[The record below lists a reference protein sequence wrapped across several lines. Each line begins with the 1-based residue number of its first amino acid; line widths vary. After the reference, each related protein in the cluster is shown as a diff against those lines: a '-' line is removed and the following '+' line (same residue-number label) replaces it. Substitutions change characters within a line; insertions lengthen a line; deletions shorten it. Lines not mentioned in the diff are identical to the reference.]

1 MQKKSE
7 AFPKK
12 IYLKP
17 ALEERLA
24 QILAVPLTVAA
35 APFGYGKT
43 TAVKKVLL
51 SLSVDMLWDTC
62 YTGAEA
68 AFWRCF
74 VKSLQTA
81 GVDTASLTWQE
92 LPRNAA
98 TRQRVIEVLQASNL
112 KKTVV
117 FVWNNYHLL
126 GSEDCDKLLLALAKA
141 DLPNWHFVLLTQ
153 RPPDFT
159 LDELVLKGECLYL
172 QPKDFA
178 FEVSDI
184 IVYYR
189 KNGIVLER
197 RAAENLLAA
206 TEGWVS
212 ALYLYLR
219 QYHNGQSQQTGE
231 ELLRLVQAVAYNSC
245 SEAEKTLLTE
255 LSILNEDFSGRQ
267 AAYITEN
274 DAAPALLEN
283 LALRHG
289 FISYELLRGQ
299 YHIHNAFKV
308 YLQRLGA
315 ELPDTERRRLCR
327 RSGQWYELQ
336 NDFLTAFCYYHTAG
350 DYDKMLTVF
359 EKDRGCSFENNYKN
373 KIMAYFGEAP
383 ETIRQKH
390 IKAGLIY
397 ALWLF
402 LSGENERLQQEIR
415 KLRKYIGQLEDRQE
429 REQCLGEL
437 EFLLGETQ
445 YNDVEAMA
453 AYFKKS
459 LQLLRQPVRFFSP
472 QTIWG
477 GGANSILFMFYRQA
491 GTLQKT
497 LDVFPQAMAYYYRLV
512 QNHGAGSEYVLASEA
527 YFQRGYWEKA
537 FILATEALNV
547 SRRNEQVSVELCAE
561 FIALRISIALGNKKR
576 VREISRR
583 LDALQTAVQE
593 HLYRKTIE
601 ASRAWIDLQL
611 GDKGKL
617 LVSWLQKGDFQKSG
631 LLYSAWG
638 CLYIVYGRYLL
649 LQKDYLPLLGQLR
662 EFEAASRSFNNF
674 LLSIY
679 AAVYSAAAQDGLQ
692 HENEALSELNR
703 ALVLAAADGIVMPF
717 VENFDVLEPLLKK
730 AAQQNSGEPELLAK
744 ILELGAV
751 YQENLKNIKHKASYI
766 MGGKTLTA
774 REAEI
779 ANFVVQGRTNAEIAA
794 EMFIAEITV
803 KKALQGIYRK
813 LGVDTRLEL
822 VTTGSWASMARRLS
836 PSPPD
841 TARIPSGGCRHPRW
855 RWCAHAIGRTA
866 ALPPKPSGSSIS
878 QRTAAMKER

>member
-219 QYHNGQSQQTGE
+219 QYHNGQSPQTGE

-267 AAYITEN
+267 AAYVTEN

-662 EFEAASRSFNNF
+662 EFEAAARSFNNF

-751 YQENLKNIKHKASYI
+751 YQENLKNIKQI
-766 MGGKTLTA
+766 VP
-774 REAEI
+774 I
-779 ANFVVQGRTNAEIAA
+779 
-794 EMFIAEITV
+794 
-803 KKALQGIYRK
+803 
-813 LGVDTRLEL
+813 
-822 VTTGSWASMARRLS
+822 GSR
-836 PSPPD
+836 
-841 TARIPSGGCRHPRW
+841 
-855 RWCAHAIGRTA
+855 
-866 ALPPKPSGSSIS
+866 
-878 QRTAAMKER
+878 

>member
-98 TRQRVIEVLQASNL
+98 TRQRVIEVLQASKL

-141 DLPNWHFVLLTQ
+141 DLPNWHFVLLAQ

-212 ALYLYLR
+212 AIYLYLR
-219 QYHNGQSQQTGE
+219 QYHNGQSPQTGE

-336 NDFLTAFCYYHTAG
+336 NYFLTAFCYYHTAG

-662 EFEAASRSFNNF
+662 EFEAAARSFNNF

-692 HENEALSELNR
+692 YENEALSELNR
-703 ALVLAAADGIVMPF
+703 ALLLAAADGIVMPF

-730 AAQQNSGEPELLAK
+730 QHSKTAVNWSCWQRYWSWVQYIRK
-744 ILELGAV
+744 I
-751 YQENLKNIKHKASYI
+751 
-766 MGGKTLTA
+766 
-774 REAEI
+774 
-779 ANFVVQGRTNAEIAA
+779 
-794 EMFIAEITV
+794 
-803 KKALQGIYRK
+803 
-813 LGVDTRLEL
+813 
-822 VTTGSWASMARRLS
+822 
-836 PSPPD
+836 
-841 TARIPSGGCRHPRW
+841 
-855 RWCAHAIGRTA
+855 
-866 ALPPKPSGSSIS
+866 
-878 QRTAAMKER
+878 

>member
-219 QYHNGQSQQTGE
+219 QYHNGQSPQTGE

-267 AAYITEN
+267 AAYVTEN

-459 LQLLRQPVRFFSP
+459 LRQPVRFFSP

-593 HLYRKTIE
+593 HLYRQTIE

-662 EFEAASRSFNNF
+662 EFEAAARSFNNF

-822 VTTGSWASMARRLS
+822 VMALNADS
-836 PSPPD
+836 
-841 TARIPSGGCRHPRW
+841 
-855 RWCAHAIGRTA
+855 
-866 ALPPKPSGSSIS
+866 
-878 QRTAAMKER
+878 

>member
-219 QYHNGQSQQTGE
+219 QYHNGQSPQTGE

-583 LDALQTAVQE
+583 LDTLQTAVQE

-662 EFEAASRSFNNF
+662 EFEAAARSFNNF

-692 HENEALSELNR
+692 HRKRSFER
-703 ALVLAAADGIVMPF
+703 I
-717 VENFDVLEPLLKK
+717 EP
-730 AAQQNSGEPELLAK
+730 GT
-744 ILELGAV
+744 GA
-751 YQENLKNIKHKASYI
+751 
-766 MGGKTLTA
+766 
-774 REAEI
+774 
-779 ANFVVQGRTNAEIAA
+779 
-794 EMFIAEITV
+794 
-803 KKALQGIYRK
+803 
-813 LGVDTRLEL
+813 
-822 VTTGSWASMARRLS
+822 
-836 PSPPD
+836 
-841 TARIPSGGCRHPRW
+841 GGCRRD
-855 RWCAHAIGRTA
+855 RDAFCG
-866 ALPPKPSGSSIS
+866 KF
-878 QRTAAMKER
+878 

>member
-219 QYHNGQSQQTGE
+219 QYHNGQSPQTGE

-267 AAYITEN
+267 AAYVTEN

-547 SRRNEQVSVELCAE
+547 SRRNEQVSVESCVL
-561 FIALRISIALGNKKR
+561 N
-576 VREISRR
+576 
-583 LDALQTAVQE
+583 
-593 HLYRKTIE
+593 
-601 ASRAWIDLQL
+601 
-611 GDKGKL
+611 
-617 LVSWLQKGDFQKSG
+617 
-631 LLYSAWG
+631 
-638 CLYIVYGRYLL
+638 LL
-649 LQKDYLPLLGQLR
+649 LCV
-662 EFEAASRSFNNF
+662 S
-674 LLSIY
+674 
-679 AAVYSAAAQDGLQ
+679 V
-692 HENEALSELNR
+692 
-703 ALVLAAADGIVMPF
+703 
-717 VENFDVLEPLLKK
+717 
-730 AAQQNSGEPELLAK
+730 
-744 ILELGAV
+744 
-751 YQENLKNIKHKASYI
+751 
-766 MGGKTLTA
+766 
-774 REAEI
+774 
-779 ANFVVQGRTNAEIAA
+779 
-794 EMFIAEITV
+794 
-803 KKALQGIYRK
+803 
-813 LGVDTRLEL
+813 
-822 VTTGSWASMARRLS
+822 
-836 PSPPD
+836 
-841 TARIPSGGCRHPRW
+841 
-855 RWCAHAIGRTA
+855 
-866 ALPPKPSGSSIS
+866 
-878 QRTAAMKER
+878 

>member
-219 QYHNGQSQQTGE
+219 QYHNGQSPQTGE

-267 AAYITEN
+267 AAYVTEN

-459 LQLLRQPVRFFSP
+459 LQLRQPVRFFSP

-662 EFEAASRSFNNF
+662 EFEAAARSFNNF

-822 VTTGSWASMARRLS
+822 VMALNADS
-836 PSPPD
+836 
-841 TARIPSGGCRHPRW
+841 
-855 RWCAHAIGRTA
+855 
-866 ALPPKPSGSSIS
+866 
-878 QRTAAMKER
+878 

>member
-98 TRQRVIEVLQASNL
+98 TRQRVIEVLQASKL

-141 DLPNWHFVLLTQ
+141 DLPNWHFVLLAQ

-219 QYHNGQSQQTGE
+219 QYHNGQSPQTGE

-336 NDFLTAFCYYHTAG
+336 NYFLTAFCYYHTAG

-459 LQLLRQPVRFFSP
+459 LQLVRFFSP

-662 EFEAASRSFNNF
+662 EFEAAARSFNNF

-692 HENEALSELNR
+692 YENEALSELNR
-703 ALVLAAADGIVMPF
+703 ALLLAAADGIVMPF

-730 AAQQNSGEPELLAK
+730 AAQQNSGELELLAK

-779 ANFVVQGRTNAEIAA
+779 VNFVVQGRTNAEIAA

-822 VTTGSWASMARRLS
+822 VMALNA
-836 PSPPD
+836 D
-841 TARIPSGGCRHPRW
+841 
-855 RWCAHAIGRTA
+855 
-866 ALPPKPSGSSIS
+866 
-878 QRTAAMKER
+878 M

>member
-98 TRQRVIEVLQASNL
+98 TRQRVIEVLQASKL

-219 QYHNGQSQQTGE
+219 QYHNGQSPQTGE

-583 LDALQTAVQE
+583 LDTLQTAVQE

-662 EFEAASRSFNNF
+662 EFEAAARSFNNF

-717 VENFDVLEPLLKK
+717 VENFDVLEPL
-730 AAQQNSGEPELLAK
+730 
-744 ILELGAV
+744 
-751 YQENLKNIKHKASYI
+751 
-766 MGGKTLTA
+766 
-774 REAEI
+774 
-779 ANFVVQGRTNAEIAA
+779 
-794 EMFIAEITV
+794 
-803 KKALQGIYRK
+803 
-813 LGVDTRLEL
+813 
-822 VTTGSWASMARRLS
+822 
-836 PSPPD
+836 
-841 TARIPSGGCRHPRW
+841 
-855 RWCAHAIGRTA
+855 
-866 ALPPKPSGSSIS
+866 
-878 QRTAAMKER
+878 

>member
-98 TRQRVIEVLQASNL
+98 TRQRVIEVLQASKL

-126 GSEDCDKLLLALAKA
+126 GSEDCDNLLLALAKA

-219 QYHNGQSQQTGE
+219 QYHNGQSPQTGE

-662 EFEAASRSFNNF
+662 EFEAAARSFNNF

-703 ALVLAAADGIVMPF
+703 ALVLAAADGIVM
-717 VENFDVLEPLLKK
+717 EPLLKK

-822 VTTGSWASMARRLS
+822 VMALNA
-836 PSPPD
+836 D
-841 TARIPSGGCRHPRW
+841 
-855 RWCAHAIGRTA
+855 
-866 ALPPKPSGSSIS
+866 
-878 QRTAAMKER
+878 M

>member
-81 GVDTASLTWQE
+81 GVNTASLTWQE

-219 QYHNGQSQQTGE
+219 QYHNGQSPQTGE

-402 LSGENERLQQEIR
+402 LSGENERLQEEIR

-497 LDVFPQAMAYYYRLV
+497 LDVFRRLWHIITV
-512 QNHGAGSEYVLASEA
+512 WCRITVPVLNM
-527 YFQRGYWEKA
+527 YWHRK
-537 FILATEALNV
+537 
-547 SRRNEQVSVELCAE
+547 
-561 FIALRISIALGNKKR
+561 RIFSAVIGKKR
-576 VREISRR
+576 
-583 LDALQTAVQE
+583 LFWQ
-593 HLYRKTIE
+593 RK
-601 ASRAWIDLQL
+601 
-611 GDKGKL
+611 
-617 LVSWLQKGDFQKSG
+617 
-631 LLYSAWG
+631 
-638 CLYIVYGRYLL
+638 
-649 LQKDYLPLLGQLR
+649 
-662 EFEAASRSFNNF
+662 
-674 LLSIY
+674 
-679 AAVYSAAAQDGLQ
+679 
-692 HENEALSELNR
+692 H
-703 ALVLAAADGIVMPF
+703 
-717 VENFDVLEPLLKK
+717 
-730 AAQQNSGEPELLAK
+730 
-744 ILELGAV
+744 
-751 YQENLKNIKHKASYI
+751 
-766 MGGKTLTA
+766 
-774 REAEI
+774 
-779 ANFVVQGRTNAEIAA
+779 
-794 EMFIAEITV
+794 
-803 KKALQGIYRK
+803 
-813 LGVDTRLEL
+813 
-822 VTTGSWASMARRLS
+822 
-836 PSPPD
+836 
-841 TARIPSGGCRHPRW
+841 
-855 RWCAHAIGRTA
+855 
-866 ALPPKPSGSSIS
+866 
-878 QRTAAMKER
+878 

>member
-219 QYHNGQSQQTGE
+219 QYHNGQSPQTGE

-583 LDALQTAVQE
+583 LDTLQTAVQE

-611 GDKGKL
+611 G
-617 LVSWLQKGDFQKSG
+617 V
-631 LLYSAWG
+631 
-638 CLYIVYGRYLL
+638 
-649 LQKDYLPLLGQLR
+649 
-662 EFEAASRSFNNF
+662 
-674 LLSIY
+674 
-679 AAVYSAAAQDGLQ
+679 
-692 HENEALSELNR
+692 
-703 ALVLAAADGIVMPF
+703 
-717 VENFDVLEPLLKK
+717 
-730 AAQQNSGEPELLAK
+730 
-744 ILELGAV
+744 
-751 YQENLKNIKHKASYI
+751 
-766 MGGKTLTA
+766 
-774 REAEI
+774 
-779 ANFVVQGRTNAEIAA
+779 
-794 EMFIAEITV
+794 
-803 KKALQGIYRK
+803 
-813 LGVDTRLEL
+813 
-822 VTTGSWASMARRLS
+822 
-836 PSPPD
+836 
-841 TARIPSGGCRHPRW
+841 
-855 RWCAHAIGRTA
+855 
-866 ALPPKPSGSSIS
+866 
-878 QRTAAMKER
+878 

>member
-92 LPRNAA
+92 LPRNSA
-98 TRQRVIEVLQASNL
+98 TRQRVIEVLQASKL

-197 RAAENLLAA
+197 RAAENLLAV

-219 QYHNGQSQQTGE
+219 QYHNGQSPQTGE

-638 CLYIVYGRYLL
+638 LFIYRLWTL
-649 LQKDYLPLLGQLR
+649 
-662 EFEAASRSFNNF
+662 FTAAEG
-674 LLSIY
+674 L
-679 AAVYSAAAQDGLQ
+679 SAAFG
-692 HENEALSELNR
+692 
-703 ALVLAAADGIVMPF
+703 AAA
-717 VENFDVLEPLLKK
+717 
-730 AAQQNSGEPELLAK
+730 
-744 ILELGAV
+744 
-751 YQENLKNIKHKASYI
+751 
-766 MGGKTLTA
+766 
-774 REAEI
+774 
-779 ANFVVQGRTNAEIAA
+779 
-794 EMFIAEITV
+794 
-803 KKALQGIYRK
+803 
-813 LGVDTRLEL
+813 
-822 VTTGSWASMARRLS
+822 
-836 PSPPD
+836 
-841 TARIPSGGCRHPRW
+841 
-855 RWCAHAIGRTA
+855 
-866 ALPPKPSGSSIS
+866 
-878 QRTAAMKER
+878 

>member
-98 TRQRVIEVLQASNL
+98 TRQRVIEVLQASKL

-141 DLPNWHFVLLTQ
+141 DLPNCHFVLLTQ

-178 FEVSDI
+178 FEVRDI

-219 QYHNGQSQQTGE
+219 QYHNGQSPQTGE

-359 EKDRGCSFENNYKN
+359 EKNRGCSFENNYKN

-459 LQLLRQPVRFFSP
+459 LRQPVRFFSP

-547 SRRNEQVSVELCAE
+547 SRRNEQVGVELCAE

-662 EFEAASRSFNNF
+662 EFEAAARSFNNF

-822 VTTGSWASMARRLS
+822 VMALNA
-836 PSPPD
+836 D
-841 TARIPSGGCRHPRW
+841 
-855 RWCAHAIGRTA
+855 
-866 ALPPKPSGSSIS
+866 
-878 QRTAAMKER
+878 M

>member
-62 YTGAEA
+62 YSGAEA

-74 VKSLQTA
+74 VKSLQTV

-98 TRQRVIEVLQASNL
+98 TRQRVIEVLQVSKL

-141 DLPNWHFVLLTQ
+141 DLPGWHFVLLTQ

-172 QPKDFA
+172 QAKDFA

-219 QYHNGQSQQTGE
+219 QYHNGQSPQTDE

-308 YLQRLGA
+308 YLQRRGA
-315 ELPDTERRRLCR
+315 ELPDTELRRLCR
-327 RSGQWYELQ
+327 RGGQWYELQ
-336 NDFLTAFCYYHTAG
+336 NDFLAAFCYYHTAG

-402 LSGENERLQQEIR
+402 LSGENEQLQQEIME
-415 KLRKYIGQLEDRQE
+415 LRKYIGQLEDRQE

-437 EFLLGETQ
+437 EFLLGETK

-453 AYFKKS
+453 AYFKK
-459 LQLLRQPVRFFSP
+459 LR
-472 QTIWG
+472 
-477 GGANSILFMFYRQA
+477 
-491 GTLQKT
+491 
-497 LDVFPQAMAYYYRLV
+497 
-512 QNHGAGSEYVLASEA
+512 
-527 YFQRGYWEKA
+527 
-537 FILATEALNV
+537 
-547 SRRNEQVSVELCAE
+547 CCC
-561 FIALRISIALGNKKR
+561 
-576 VREISRR
+576 
-583 LDALQTAVQE
+583 
-593 HLYRKTIE
+593 E
-601 ASRAWIDLQL
+601 ASR
-611 GDKGKL
+611 
-617 LVSWLQKGDFQKSG
+617 
-631 LLYSAWG
+631 
-638 CLYIVYGRYLL
+638 
-649 LQKDYLPLLGQLR
+649 
-662 EFEAASRSFNNF
+662 
-674 LLSIY
+674 Y
-679 AAVYSAAAQDGLQ
+679 AFSL
-692 HENEALSELNR
+692 
-703 ALVLAAADGIVMPF
+703 
-717 VENFDVLEPLLKK
+717 
-730 AAQQNSGEPELLAK
+730 
-744 ILELGAV
+744 
-751 YQENLKNIKHKASYI
+751 
-766 MGGKTLTA
+766 
-774 REAEI
+774 
-779 ANFVVQGRTNAEIAA
+779 
-794 EMFIAEITV
+794 
-803 KKALQGIYRK
+803 
-813 LGVDTRLEL
+813 
-822 VTTGSWASMARRLS
+822 RRLS
-836 PSPPD
+836 GAAVPIRFCLCFTVRPVRCRKHWMFFRRLWHII
-841 TARIPSGGCRHPRW
+841 TA
-855 RWCAHAIGRTA
+855 
-866 ALPPKPSGSSIS
+866 
-878 QRTAAMKER
+878 

>member
-98 TRQRVIEVLQASNL
+98 TRQRVIEVLQASKL

-219 QYHNGQSQQTGE
+219 QYHNGQSPQTGE

-547 SRRNEQVSVELCAE
+547 SRRNEQVGVELCV
-561 FIALRISIALGNKKR
+561 LN
-576 VREISRR
+576 
-583 LDALQTAVQE
+583 
-593 HLYRKTIE
+593 
-601 ASRAWIDLQL
+601 
-611 GDKGKL
+611 
-617 LVSWLQKGDFQKSG
+617 
-631 LLYSAWG
+631 
-638 CLYIVYGRYLL
+638 LL
-649 LQKDYLPLLGQLR
+649 LCV
-662 EFEAASRSFNNF
+662 S
-674 LLSIY
+674 
-679 AAVYSAAAQDGLQ
+679 V
-692 HENEALSELNR
+692 
-703 ALVLAAADGIVMPF
+703 
-717 VENFDVLEPLLKK
+717 
-730 AAQQNSGEPELLAK
+730 
-744 ILELGAV
+744 
-751 YQENLKNIKHKASYI
+751 
-766 MGGKTLTA
+766 
-774 REAEI
+774 
-779 ANFVVQGRTNAEIAA
+779 
-794 EMFIAEITV
+794 
-803 KKALQGIYRK
+803 
-813 LGVDTRLEL
+813 
-822 VTTGSWASMARRLS
+822 
-836 PSPPD
+836 
-841 TARIPSGGCRHPRW
+841 
-855 RWCAHAIGRTA
+855 
-866 ALPPKPSGSSIS
+866 
-878 QRTAAMKER
+878 

>member
-219 QYHNGQSQQTGE
+219 QYHNGQSPQTGE

-583 LDALQTAVQE
+583 LDALQTAD
-593 HLYRKTIE
+593 RK
-601 ASRAWIDLQL
+601 S
-611 GDKGKL
+611 
-617 LVSWLQKGDFQKSG
+617 
-631 LLYSAWG
+631 
-638 CLYIVYGRYLL
+638 
-649 LQKDYLPLLGQLR
+649 
-662 EFEAASRSFNNF
+662 
-674 LLSIY
+674 
-679 AAVYSAAAQDGLQ
+679 
-692 HENEALSELNR
+692 
-703 ALVLAAADGIVMPF
+703 
-717 VENFDVLEPLLKK
+717 
-730 AAQQNSGEPELLAK
+730 
-744 ILELGAV
+744 
-751 YQENLKNIKHKASYI
+751 
-766 MGGKTLTA
+766 
-774 REAEI
+774 
-779 ANFVVQGRTNAEIAA
+779 VV
-794 EMFIAEITV
+794 
-803 KKALQGIYRK
+803 
-813 LGVDTRLEL
+813 
-822 VTTGSWASMARRLS
+822 
-836 PSPPD
+836 
-841 TARIPSGGCRHPRW
+841 
-855 RWCAHAIGRTA
+855 
-866 ALPPKPSGSSIS
+866 
-878 QRTAAMKER
+878 

>member
-51 SLSVDMLWDTC
+51 SLSVDTLWDTC

-98 TRQRVIEVLQASNL
+98 TRQRVIEVLQASKL

-141 DLPNWHFVLLTQ
+141 DLPNCHFVLLTQ

-219 QYHNGQSQQTGE
+219 QYHNGQSPQTGE

-547 SRRNEQVSVELCAE
+547 SRRNEQVGVELCAE

-617 LVSWLQKGDFQKSG
+617 LVSWLQKDDFQKSG

-662 EFEAASRSFNNF
+662 EFEAAARSFNNF

-703 ALVLAAADGIVMPF
+703 ALLLAAADGIVMPF

-822 VTTGSWASMARRLS
+822 VMALNA
-836 PSPPD
+836 D
-841 TARIPSGGCRHPRW
+841 
-855 RWCAHAIGRTA
+855 
-866 ALPPKPSGSSIS
+866 
-878 QRTAAMKER
+878 M

>member
-219 QYHNGQSQQTGE
+219 QYHNGQSPQTGE

-583 LDALQTAVQE
+583 LDTLQTAVQE

-662 EFEAASRSFNNF
+662 EFEAAARSFNNF

-717 VENFDVLEPLLKK
+717 VENFDVLEPLLKCSCTVRK
-730 AAQQNSGEPELLAK
+730 QAT
-744 ILELGAV
+744 
-751 YQENLKNIKHKASYI
+751 ENK
-766 MGGKTLTA
+766 
-774 REAEI
+774 R
-779 ANFVVQGRTNAEIAA
+779 
-794 EMFIAEITV
+794 
-803 KKALQGIYRK
+803 
-813 LGVDTRLEL
+813 
-822 VTTGSWASMARRLS
+822 
-836 PSPPD
+836 
-841 TARIPSGGCRHPRW
+841 
-855 RWCAHAIGRTA
+855 
-866 ALPPKPSGSSIS
+866 
-878 QRTAAMKER
+878 

>member
-98 TRQRVIEVLQASNL
+98 TRQRVIEVLQASKL

-141 DLPNWHFVLLTQ
+141 DLPNWHFVLLAQ

-219 QYHNGQSQQTGE
+219 QYHNGQSPQTGE

-336 NDFLTAFCYYHTAG
+336 NYFLTAFCYYHTAG

-459 LQLLRQPVRFFSP
+459 LLLRQPVRFFSP

-662 EFEAASRSFNNF
+662 EFEAAARSFNNF

-692 HENEALSELNR
+692 YENEALSELNR
-703 ALVLAAADGIVMPF
+703 ALLLAAADGIVMPF

-730 AAQQNSGEPELLAK
+730 AAQQNSGELELLAK

-774 REAEI
+774 REVEI

-822 VTTGSWASMARRLS
+822 VMALNA
-836 PSPPD
+836 D
-841 TARIPSGGCRHPRW
+841 
-855 RWCAHAIGRTA
+855 
-866 ALPPKPSGSSIS
+866 
-878 QRTAAMKER
+878 M

>member
-7 AFPKK
+7 VFPKK
-12 IYLKP
+12 IYLRP

-51 SLSVDMLWDTC
+51 SLPVDMLWDTC

-68 AFWRCF
+68 VFWRCF
-74 VKSLQTA
+74 VKSLQTV

-98 TRQRVIEVLQASNL
+98 TRQRVIEVLQAAKL

-117 FVWNNYHLL
+117 FVWNHYHLL

-172 QPKDFA
+172 QPQDFA
-178 FEVSDI
+178 FEVNDI

-197 RAAENLLAA
+197 RAAENLLTA

-219 QYHNGQSQQTGE
+219 QYHNGQSPQTGE

-267 AAYITEN
+267 AAYITGN
-274 DAAPALLEN
+274 DASPALLEN

-299 YHIHNAFKV
+299 YHIHNAFKI
-308 YLQRLGA
+308 YLQRPRA
-315 ELPDTERRRLCR
+315 ELTDTERRLLCW

-336 NDFLTAFCYYHTAG
+336 NDFLAAFCYYHAAG

-373 KIMAYFGEAP
+373 KLMAYFGEAP
-383 ETIRQKH
+383 EAIRQKH

-459 LQLLRQPVRFFSP
+459 LQLLRQPVRF
-472 QTIWG
+472 
-477 GGANSILFMFYRQA
+477 
-491 GTLQKT
+491 
-497 LDVFPQAMAYYYRLV
+497 
-512 QNHGAGSEYVLASEA
+512 
-527 YFQRGYWEKA
+527 
-537 FILATEALNV
+537 
-547 SRRNEQVSVELCAE
+547 SR
-561 FIALRISIALGNKKR
+561 
-576 VREISRR
+576 
-583 LDALQTAVQE
+583 
-593 HLYRKTIE
+593 
-601 ASRAWIDLQL
+601 
-611 GDKGKL
+611 
-617 LVSWLQKGDFQKSG
+617 
-631 LLYSAWG
+631 
-638 CLYIVYGRYLL
+638 
-649 LQKDYLPLLGQLR
+649 
-662 EFEAASRSFNNF
+662 
-674 LLSIY
+674 
-679 AAVYSAAAQDGLQ
+679 
-692 HENEALSELNR
+692 
-703 ALVLAAADGIVMPF
+703 
-717 VENFDVLEPLLKK
+717 
-730 AAQQNSGEPELLAK
+730 
-744 ILELGAV
+744 
-751 YQENLKNIKHKASYI
+751 
-766 MGGKTLTA
+766 
-774 REAEI
+774 
-779 ANFVVQGRTNAEIAA
+779 
-794 EMFIAEITV
+794 
-803 KKALQGIYRK
+803 
-813 LGVDTRLEL
+813 
-822 VTTGSWASMARRLS
+822 RRLS
-836 PSPPD
+836 GAAVPIRFYLCFTVRPV
-841 TARIPSGGCRHPRW
+841 RCR
-855 RWCAHAIGRTA
+855 
-866 ALPPKPSGSSIS
+866 KPWIFFRRPW
-878 QRTAAMKER
+878 QIIIV

>member
-98 TRQRVIEVLQASNL
+98 TRQRVIEVLQASKL

-126 GSEDCDKLLLALAKA
+126 GSEDCDNLLLALAKA

-219 QYHNGQSQQTGE
+219 QYHNGQSPQTGE

-547 SRRNEQVSVELCAE
+547 SRRNEQVSVELCV
-561 FIALRISIALGNKKR
+561 LN
-576 VREISRR
+576 
-583 LDALQTAVQE
+583 
-593 HLYRKTIE
+593 
-601 ASRAWIDLQL
+601 
-611 GDKGKL
+611 
-617 LVSWLQKGDFQKSG
+617 
-631 LLYSAWG
+631 
-638 CLYIVYGRYLL
+638 LL
-649 LQKDYLPLLGQLR
+649 LCV
-662 EFEAASRSFNNF
+662 S
-674 LLSIY
+674 
-679 AAVYSAAAQDGLQ
+679 V
-692 HENEALSELNR
+692 
-703 ALVLAAADGIVMPF
+703 
-717 VENFDVLEPLLKK
+717 
-730 AAQQNSGEPELLAK
+730 
-744 ILELGAV
+744 
-751 YQENLKNIKHKASYI
+751 
-766 MGGKTLTA
+766 
-774 REAEI
+774 
-779 ANFVVQGRTNAEIAA
+779 
-794 EMFIAEITV
+794 
-803 KKALQGIYRK
+803 
-813 LGVDTRLEL
+813 
-822 VTTGSWASMARRLS
+822 
-836 PSPPD
+836 
-841 TARIPSGGCRHPRW
+841 
-855 RWCAHAIGRTA
+855 
-866 ALPPKPSGSSIS
+866 
-878 QRTAAMKER
+878 

>member
-219 QYHNGQSQQTGE
+219 QYHNGQSPQTGE

-267 AAYITEN
+267 AAYVTEN

-308 YLQRLGA
+308 YLQRMGA

-547 SRRNEQVSVELCAE
+547 SRRNEQVGVELCAE

-601 ASRAWIDLQL
+601 ASRA
-611 GDKGKL
+611 
-617 LVSWLQKGDFQKSG
+617 
-631 LLYSAWG
+631 
-638 CLYIVYGRYLL
+638 
-649 LQKDYLPLLGQLR
+649 
-662 EFEAASRSFNNF
+662 
-674 LLSIY
+674 
-679 AAVYSAAAQDGLQ
+679 
-692 HENEALSELNR
+692 
-703 ALVLAAADGIVMPF
+703 
-717 VENFDVLEPLLKK
+717 
-730 AAQQNSGEPELLAK
+730 
-744 ILELGAV
+744 
-751 YQENLKNIKHKASYI
+751 
-766 MGGKTLTA
+766 
-774 REAEI
+774 
-779 ANFVVQGRTNAEIAA
+779 
-794 EMFIAEITV
+794 
-803 KKALQGIYRK
+803 
-813 LGVDTRLEL
+813 
-822 VTTGSWASMARRLS
+822 
-836 PSPPD
+836 
-841 TARIPSGGCRHPRW
+841 
-855 RWCAHAIGRTA
+855 
-866 ALPPKPSGSSIS
+866 
-878 QRTAAMKER
+878 

>member
-62 YTGAEA
+62 YIGAEA

-219 QYHNGQSQQTGE
+219 QYHNGQSPQTGE

-267 AAYITEN
+267 AAYVTEN

-491 GTLQKT
+491 DTLQKT

-547 SRRNEQVSVELCAE
+547 SRRNEQVGVELCAE
-561 FIALRISIALGNKKR
+561 FIALRISIALGNKK
-576 VREISRR
+576 
-583 LDALQTAVQE
+583 T
-593 HLYRKTIE
+593 
-601 ASRAWIDLQL
+601 
-611 GDKGKL
+611 
-617 LVSWLQKGDFQKSG
+617 
-631 LLYSAWG
+631 
-638 CLYIVYGRYLL
+638 C
-649 LQKDYLPLLGQLR
+649 P
-662 EFEAASRSFNNF
+662 
-674 LLSIY
+674 
-679 AAVYSAAAQDGLQ
+679 
-692 HENEALSELNR
+692 
-703 ALVLAAADGIVMPF
+703 
-717 VENFDVLEPLLKK
+717 
-730 AAQQNSGEPELLAK
+730 
-744 ILELGAV
+744 
-751 YQENLKNIKHKASYI
+751 
-766 MGGKTLTA
+766 
-774 REAEI
+774 
-779 ANFVVQGRTNAEIAA
+779 
-794 EMFIAEITV
+794 
-803 KKALQGIYRK
+803 
-813 LGVDTRLEL
+813 
-822 VTTGSWASMARRLS
+822 
-836 PSPPD
+836 
-841 TARIPSGGCRHPRW
+841 
-855 RWCAHAIGRTA
+855 
-866 ALPPKPSGSSIS
+866 
-878 QRTAAMKER
+878 

>member
-219 QYHNGQSQQTGE
+219 QYHNGQSPQTGE

-267 AAYITEN
+267 AAYVTEN

-459 LQLLRQPVRFFSP
+459 LQRQPVRFFSP

-662 EFEAASRSFNNF
+662 EFEAAARSFNNF

-822 VTTGSWASMARRLS
+822 VMALNADS
-836 PSPPD
+836 
-841 TARIPSGGCRHPRW
+841 
-855 RWCAHAIGRTA
+855 
-866 ALPPKPSGSSIS
+866 
-878 QRTAAMKER
+878 

>member
-219 QYHNGQSQQTGE
+219 QYHNGQSPQTGE

-547 SRRNEQVSVELCAE
+547 SRRNEQVSVEL
-561 FIALRISIALGNKKR
+561 
-576 VREISRR
+576 
-583 LDALQTAVQE
+583 AV
-593 HLYRKTIE
+593 
-601 ASRAWIDLQL
+601 
-611 GDKGKL
+611 
-617 LVSWLQKGDFQKSG
+617 
-631 LLYSAWG
+631 
-638 CLYIVYGRYLL
+638 C
-649 LQKDYLPLLGQLR
+649 
-662 EFEAASRSFNNF
+662 
-674 LLSIY
+674 
-679 AAVYSAAAQDGLQ
+679 
-692 HENEALSELNR
+692 
-703 ALVLAAADGIVMPF
+703 
-717 VENFDVLEPLLKK
+717 
-730 AAQQNSGEPELLAK
+730 
-744 ILELGAV
+744 
-751 YQENLKNIKHKASYI
+751 
-766 MGGKTLTA
+766 
-774 REAEI
+774 
-779 ANFVVQGRTNAEIAA
+779 
-794 EMFIAEITV
+794 
-803 KKALQGIYRK
+803 
-813 LGVDTRLEL
+813 
-822 VTTGSWASMARRLS
+822 
-836 PSPPD
+836 
-841 TARIPSGGCRHPRW
+841 
-855 RWCAHAIGRTA
+855 
-866 ALPPKPSGSSIS
+866 
-878 QRTAAMKER
+878 

>member
-159 LDELVLKGECLYL
+159 LDELVLKGECMYL

-219 QYHNGQSQQTGE
+219 QYHNGQSPQTGE

-267 AAYITEN
+267 AAYVTEN

-459 LQLLRQPVRFFSP
+459 LQLPRRAGPLFYADQPVRFFSP

-583 LDALQTAVQE
+583 LDALQTTVQE

-662 EFEAASRSFNNF
+662 EFEAAARSFNNF

-822 VTTGSWASMARRLS
+822 VMALNA
-836 PSPPD
+836 D
-841 TARIPSGGCRHPRW
+841 
-855 RWCAHAIGRTA
+855 
-866 ALPPKPSGSSIS
+866 
-878 QRTAAMKER
+878 M

>member
-219 QYHNGQSQQTGE
+219 QYHNGQSPQTGE

-583 LDALQTAVQE
+583 LDTLQTAVQE

-662 EFEAASRSFNNF
+662 EFEAAARSFNNF

-751 YQENLKNIKHKASYI
+751 YQENLKISS
-766 MGGKTLTA
+766 T
-774 REAEI
+774 
-779 ANFVVQGRTNAEIAA
+779 
-794 EMFIAEITV
+794 
-803 KKALQGIYRK
+803 K
-813 LGVDTRLEL
+813 LRI
-822 VTTGSWASMARRLS
+822 SWAAKL
-836 PSPPD
+836 
-841 TARIPSGGCRHPRW
+841 
-855 RWCAHAIGRTA
+855 
-866 ALPPKPSGSSIS
+866 
-878 QRTAAMKER
+878 

>member
-98 TRQRVIEVLQASNL
+98 TRQRVIEVLQASKL

-219 QYHNGQSQQTGE
+219 QYHNGQSPQTGE

-662 EFEAASRSFNNF
+662 EFEAAARSFNNF

-751 YQENLKNIKHKASYI
+751 YQENLKKYQAQSFVYHGRQNFDCK
-766 MGGKTLTA
+766 GG
-774 REAEI
+774 RD
-779 ANFVVQGRTNAEIAA
+779 
-794 EMFIAEITV
+794 
-803 KKALQGIYRK
+803 RK
-813 LGVDTRLEL
+813 L
-822 VTTGSWASMARRLS
+822 
-836 PSPPD
+836 
-841 TARIPSGGCRHPRW
+841 C
-855 RWCAHAIGRTA
+855 CAG
-866 ALPPKPSGSSIS
+866 
-878 QRTAAMKER
+878 QD

>member
-81 GVDTASLTWQE
+81 GVNTASLTWQE

-219 QYHNGQSQQTGE
+219 QYHNGQSPQTGE

-299 YHIHNAFKV
+299 YHIIHNAFKV

-402 LSGENERLQQEIR
+402 LSGENERLQEEIR

-547 SRRNEQVSVELCAE
+547 SRRNEQVGVELCAE

-662 EFEAASRSFNNF
+662 EFEAAARSFNNF

-703 ALVLAAADGIVMPF
+703 ALDLAASDGIVMPF

-730 AAQQNSGEPELLAK
+730 AAQQNSGGSELLAK

-822 VTTGSWASMARRLS
+822 VMALNADS
-836 PSPPD
+836 
-841 TARIPSGGCRHPRW
+841 
-855 RWCAHAIGRTA
+855 
-866 ALPPKPSGSSIS
+866 
-878 QRTAAMKER
+878 

>member
-219 QYHNGQSQQTGE
+219 QYHNGQSPQTGE

-730 AAQQNSGEPELLAK
+730 QHSKTAVNRSCWQRYWSWVQYIRK
-744 ILELGAV
+744 I
-751 YQENLKNIKHKASYI
+751 
-766 MGGKTLTA
+766 
-774 REAEI
+774 
-779 ANFVVQGRTNAEIAA
+779 
-794 EMFIAEITV
+794 
-803 KKALQGIYRK
+803 
-813 LGVDTRLEL
+813 
-822 VTTGSWASMARRLS
+822 
-836 PSPPD
+836 
-841 TARIPSGGCRHPRW
+841 
-855 RWCAHAIGRTA
+855 
-866 ALPPKPSGSSIS
+866 
-878 QRTAAMKER
+878 

>member
-219 QYHNGQSQQTGE
+219 QYHNGQSPQTGE

-662 EFEAASRSFNNF
+662 EFEAAARSFNNF

-730 AAQQNSGEPELLAK
+730 QHSKTAVNRSCWQRYWSWVQYIRK
-744 ILELGAV
+744 I
-751 YQENLKNIKHKASYI
+751 
-766 MGGKTLTA
+766 
-774 REAEI
+774 
-779 ANFVVQGRTNAEIAA
+779 
-794 EMFIAEITV
+794 
-803 KKALQGIYRK
+803 
-813 LGVDTRLEL
+813 
-822 VTTGSWASMARRLS
+822 
-836 PSPPD
+836 
-841 TARIPSGGCRHPRW
+841 
-855 RWCAHAIGRTA
+855 
-866 ALPPKPSGSSIS
+866 
-878 QRTAAMKER
+878 

>member
-98 TRQRVIEVLQASNL
+98 TRQRVIEVLQASKL

-126 GSEDCDKLLLALAKA
+126 GSEDCDNLLLALAKA

-219 QYHNGQSQQTGE
+219 QYHNGQSPQTGE
-231 ELLRLVQAVAYNSC
+231 ELLLLVQAVAYNSC

-547 SRRNEQVSVELCAE
+547 SRRNEQVGVELCAE

-662 EFEAASRSFNNF
+662 EFEAAARSFNNF

-703 ALVLAAADGIVMPF
+703 ALVLVAAADGIVMPF

-822 VTTGSWASMARRLS
+822 VMALNA
-836 PSPPD
+836 D
-841 TARIPSGGCRHPRW
+841 
-855 RWCAHAIGRTA
+855 
-866 ALPPKPSGSSIS
+866 
-878 QRTAAMKER
+878 M

>member
-219 QYHNGQSQQTGE
+219 QYHNGQSPQTGE

-267 AAYITEN
+267 AAYVTEN

-638 CLYIVYGRYLL
+638 CLYIV
-649 LQKDYLPLLGQLR
+649 
-662 EFEAASRSFNNF
+662 
-674 LLSIY
+674 LSLI
-679 AAVYSAAAQDGLQ
+679 
-692 HENEALSELNR
+692 H
-703 ALVLAAADGIVMPF
+703 I
-717 VENFDVLEPLLKK
+717 
-730 AAQQNSGEPELLAK
+730 
-744 ILELGAV
+744 
-751 YQENLKNIKHKASYI
+751 
-766 MGGKTLTA
+766 
-774 REAEI
+774 
-779 ANFVVQGRTNAEIAA
+779 
-794 EMFIAEITV
+794 
-803 KKALQGIYRK
+803 
-813 LGVDTRLEL
+813 
-822 VTTGSWASMARRLS
+822 
-836 PSPPD
+836 
-841 TARIPSGGCRHPRW
+841 
-855 RWCAHAIGRTA
+855 
-866 ALPPKPSGSSIS
+866 
-878 QRTAAMKER
+878 